1 MDLSKYLQYAAVT
14 SPIVLAIIFLSLTF
28 KSWLDRVVFR
38 KNTAYAAA
46 MQNVMLRR
54 MFDDDEDFD
63 RHVEST
69 PGMQNLN

>member
-28 KSWLDRVVFR
+28 KSWLDRRIVVWASDR
-38 KNTAYAAA
+38 AKSTTKIWI
-46 MQNVMLRR
+46 
-54 MFDDDEDFD
+54 DDEDFD